1 MKNTSKFQNVVI
13 VTIVGW
19 LVLFVFLPNL
29 MIIGTS
35 FLTRDDASF
44 VKMVFTLDNYT
55 RLLDPLYFEV
65 LLHSLNMALIATL
78 ACLVLGYPFAW
89 FLAKLPHKVRP
100 LLLFLLIVPFWTNS
114 LIRIYGLKIFLST
127 KGYLNEFLLW
137 LGVIDT
143 PIRIMFTPSA
153 VIIGLVY
160 ILLPFM
166 VMPLYSSIEKLDKP
180 LLEAA
185 RDLGASKL
193 QTFIRIIIP
202 LTMPGIIAGCLLV
215 MLPAMGLFYVSD
227 LMGGA
232 KNLLIGNV
240 IKVQFLNIRDW
251 PFGAATSIT
260 LTIVMGL
267 MLLVYWRASRL
278 LNKKVELRMIGRLL
292 RGGFMTAIYAYLY
305 IPIIILIVNSFN
317 SSRFGINWQG
327 FTTKWYSL
335 LMNNDSL
342 LQAAQHSLTMAVFSA
357 TFATLIGS
365 LTAVALYRY
374 RFRGKPFVSGML
386 FVVMMSPDI
395 VMAIS
400 LLVLFMLLGIQLG
413 FWSLLFSHI
422 TFCLPFVVV
431 TVYSRLKG
439 FDVRMLEAAKD
450 LGASEFTILR
460 KIILPLAMPAV
471 AAGWVLSF
479 TLSMD
484 DVVVSSFVTGP
495 SYEILP
501 LKIYSMVK
509 VGVSPEVNA
518 LATILLVLSLV
529 MVIASQLIARDKT
542 KGNTGDV
549 K

>member
-278 LNKKVELRMIGRLL
+278 LNKRWNSNDRRLL

>member
-100 LLLFLLIVPFWTNS
+100 LLFLLIVPFWTNS

-267 MLLVYWRASRL
+267 MLLVYWSASRL
-278 LNKKVELRMIGRLL
+278 LNKKVEL
-292 RGGFMTAIYAYLY
+292 
-305 IPIIILIVNSFN
+305 
-317 SSRFGINWQG
+317 
-327 FTTKWYSL
+327 
-335 LMNNDSL
+335 
-342 LQAAQHSLTMAVFSA
+342 
-357 TFATLIGS
+357 
-365 LTAVALYRY
+365 
-374 RFRGKPFVSGML
+374 
-386 FVVMMSPDI
+386 
-395 VMAIS
+395 
-400 LLVLFMLLGIQLG
+400 
-413 FWSLLFSHI
+413 
-422 TFCLPFVVV
+422 
-431 TVYSRLKG
+431 
-439 FDVRMLEAAKD
+439 E
-450 LGASEFTILR
+450 
-460 KIILPLAMPAV
+460 
-471 AAGWVLSF
+471 
-479 TLSMD
+479 
-484 DVVVSSFVTGP
+484 
-495 SYEILP
+495 
-501 LKIYSMVK
+501 
-509 VGVSPEVNA
+509 
-518 LATILLVLSLV
+518 
-529 MVIASQLIARDKT
+529 
-542 KGNTGDV
+542 
-549 K
+549 

>member
-100 LLLFLLIVPFWTNS
+100 LLLFLL
-114 LIRIYGLKIFLST
+114 
-127 KGYLNEFLLW
+127 
-137 LGVIDT
+137 
-143 PIRIMFTPSA
+143 

-278 LNKKVELRMIGRLL
+278 LNKKVSEL
-292 RGGFMTAIYAYLY
+292 
-305 IPIIILIVNSFN
+305 
-317 SSRFGINWQG
+317 
-327 FTTKWYSL
+327 
-335 LMNNDSL
+335 
-342 LQAAQHSLTMAVFSA
+342 
-357 TFATLIGS
+357 
-365 LTAVALYRY
+365 
-374 RFRGKPFVSGML
+374 
-386 FVVMMSPDI
+386 
-395 VMAIS
+395 
-400 LLVLFMLLGIQLG
+400 
-413 FWSLLFSHI
+413 
-422 TFCLPFVVV
+422 
-431 TVYSRLKG
+431 
-439 FDVRMLEAAKD
+439 
-450 LGASEFTILR
+450 
-460 KIILPLAMPAV
+460 
-471 AAGWVLSF
+471 
-479 TLSMD
+479 D
-484 DVVVSSFVTGP
+484 D
-495 SYEILP
+495 
-501 LKIYSMVK
+501 
-509 VGVSPEVNA
+509 
-518 LATILLVLSLV
+518 
-529 MVIASQLIARDKT
+529 
-542 KGNTGDV
+542 
-549 K
+549 

>member
-78 ACLVLGYPFAW
+78 ASLVLGYPFAW
-89 FLAKLPHKVRP
+89 FLAHKVRP

-278 LNKKVELRMIGRLL
+278 LNKKVEL
-292 RGGFMTAIYAYLY
+292 
-305 IPIIILIVNSFN
+305 
-317 SSRFGINWQG
+317 
-327 FTTKWYSL
+327 
-335 LMNNDSL
+335 
-342 LQAAQHSLTMAVFSA
+342 
-357 TFATLIGS
+357 
-365 LTAVALYRY
+365 
-374 RFRGKPFVSGML
+374 
-386 FVVMMSPDI
+386 
-395 VMAIS
+395 
-400 LLVLFMLLGIQLG
+400 
-413 FWSLLFSHI
+413 
-422 TFCLPFVVV
+422 
-431 TVYSRLKG
+431 
-439 FDVRMLEAAKD
+439 E
-450 LGASEFTILR
+450 
-460 KIILPLAMPAV
+460 
-471 AAGWVLSF
+471 
-479 TLSMD
+479 
-484 DVVVSSFVTGP
+484 
-495 SYEILP
+495 
-501 LKIYSMVK
+501 
-509 VGVSPEVNA
+509 
-518 LATILLVLSLV
+518 
-529 MVIASQLIARDKT
+529 
-542 KGNTGDV
+542 
-549 K
+549 

>member
-44 VKMVFTLDNYT
+44 VKMVFTLDNYA

-78 ACLVLGYPFAW
+78 SCLVLGYPFAW
-89 FLAKLPHKVRP
+89 FLAKLPEKIRP

-185 RDLGASKL
+185 RDLGASKM

-202 LTMPGIIAGCLLV
+202 LTMPGIVAGCLLV

-251 PFGAATSIT
+251 PIGAATSIT

-267 MLLVYWRASRL
+267 MLLIYWRASRL
-278 LNKKVELRMIGRLL
+278 LNKKV
-292 RGGFMTAIYAYLY
+292 
-305 IPIIILIVNSFN
+305 S
-317 SSRFGINWQG
+317 
-327 FTTKWYSL
+327 
-335 LMNNDSL
+335 
-342 LQAAQHSLTMAVFSA
+342 
-357 TFATLIGS
+357 
-365 LTAVALYRY
+365 
-374 RFRGKPFVSGML
+374 
-386 FVVMMSPDI
+386 DI
-395 VMAIS
+395 S
-400 LLVLFMLLGIQLG
+400 
-413 FWSLLFSHI
+413 
-422 TFCLPFVVV
+422 
-431 TVYSRLKG
+431 
-439 FDVRMLEAAKD
+439 D
-450 LGASEFTILR
+450 
-460 KIILPLAMPAV
+460 
-471 AAGWVLSF
+471 
-479 TLSMD
+479 
-484 DVVVSSFVTGP
+484 
-495 SYEILP
+495 
-501 LKIYSMVK
+501 
-509 VGVSPEVNA
+509 
-518 LATILLVLSLV
+518 
-529 MVIASQLIARDKT
+529 
-542 KGNTGDV
+542 
-549 K
+549 